1 VELWKR
7 RTRATN
13 KKRDERN
20 EDEKQ
25 HEEHINYKKETKM
38 KSN

>member
-7 RTRATN
+7 RTRAG
-13 KKRDERN
+13 KKREERN

-25 HEEHINYKKETKM
+25 HEEHINLKKETKT
-38 KSN
+38 KSD